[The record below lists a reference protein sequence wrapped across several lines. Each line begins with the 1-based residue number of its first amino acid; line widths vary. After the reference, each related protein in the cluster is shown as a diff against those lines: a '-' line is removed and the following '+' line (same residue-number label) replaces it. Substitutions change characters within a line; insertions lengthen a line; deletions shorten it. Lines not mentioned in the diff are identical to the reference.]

1 MHKANGR
8 FYPRFM
14 PLAENGDMTA
24 LFLRTF
30 AYIAIFATFS
40 GGGFAAYADVE
51 PIAANTVQVSQF
63 SGKPVPRF
71 ESLRYTAVH
80 GRQGPSLDHPILWR
94 YEKEGLPM
102 LIVRETHGWRRV
114 RDRDGDEVWM
124 QARML
129 RPDRKV
135 VTIEPIIMFDKPDD
149 RANPSASLQKG
160 VIADL
165 QNCAGEWCEVKIER
179 RKGWVAKASLW
190 GVETET
196 GGL

>member
-1 MHKANGR
+1 
-8 FYPRFM
+8 
-14 PLAENGDMTA
+14 MTA
-24 LFLRTF
+24 LNYRILTVVAALF
-30 AYIAIFATFS
+30 ICS
-40 GGGFAAYADVE
+40 GLVLGAQADPE
-51 PIAANTVQVSQF
+51 PVRISQF

-102 LIVRETHGWRRV
+102 LIVRETNGWRRV
-114 RDRDGDEVWM
+114 RDKDGDEVWM

-129 RPDRKV
+129 SVDRKV
-135 VTIEPIIMFDKPDD
+135 VAIDETILYRKPGTDAVK
-149 RANPSASLQKG
+149 RATLKPG

-165 QNCAGEWCEVKIER
+165 ELCDGMWCRVRIGRETGWIE
-179 RKGWVAKASLW
+179 KTSLW
-190 GVETET
+190 GVETAT